1 MSKQTAATSTIQITS
16 ATPTLMLAF
25 ELGEASWLLGF
36 SAGYG
41 EKVLRRK
48 ITSRDTDALER
59 EIARAKQELG
69 LSSETVVKSCYEAGR
84 DGFWLHRFLRSRGI
98 ENVVIDS
105 ASIEVN
111 RRSKRAKTDRLDVL
125 GLVDLLA
132 RHLAGSRKPVFSV
145 LTVPPEEAE
154 DLRHLGRELKLV
166 KKDRTRVSNRMKGL
180 LANQGVVIDR
190 KKDLAA
196 QLGSLRLWNG
206 APLPRHLRD
215 RLERY
220 ASDYRYYTERI
231 RAIEQERKAILRANE
246 GMATEKVWRLLS
258 LRGVGIE
265 TAWCYGMELFGWREF
280 QNRKQLG
287 SLAGLTP
294 TPHDS
299 GGQERERGI
308 AKDGI
313 RWVRGMAIELAWGW
327 LRFQPE
333 SELSRWY
340 QERFGRGS
348 KRLRKIGI
356 VALARKLLIALWR
369 FVETGLVPEGA
380 IVTTAIRL
388 P

>member
-1 MSKQTAATSTIQITS
+1 MSKQTAATSANQIVSTS
-16 ATPTLMLAF
+16 PTLMLAF
-25 ELGEASWLLGF
+25 ELGESGWLLGF
-36 SAGYG
+36 SSGFG
-41 EKVLRRK
+41 QRVLRRR
-48 ITSRDTDALER
+48 IASRDTDALLR
-59 EIARAKQELG
+59 EIERAKEELG
-69 LSSETVVKSCYEAGR
+69 LPADAVAKSCYEAGR
-84 DGFWLHRFLRSRGI
+84 DGFWLHRFLESRGI

-154 DLRHLGRELKLV
+154 DLRHLGRELKLL
-166 KKDRTRVSNRMKGL
+166 KQDRTRVGNRIKGL
-180 LANQGVVIDR
+180 LANQGLTIDR
-190 KKDLAA
+190 KQDLAE
-196 QLGSLRLWNG
+196 QVGGLRLWNG
-206 APLPRHLRD
+206 APLPPHLRA

-220 ASDYRYYTERI
+220 VSDYRYYTERI
-231 RAIEQERKAILRANE
+231 QGIERERKALLRANE
-246 GMATEKVWRLLS
+246 SAATEKVWRLLAI
-258 LRGVGIE
+258 RGVGIE

-280 QNRKQLG
+280 RNRKQLG
-287 SLAGLTP
+287 SIAGLTP
-294 TPHDS
+294 TPHES
-299 GGQERERGI
+299 GGQEREKGI
-308 AKDGI
+308 GKDGI

-327 LRFQPE
+327 LRFQPQ
-333 SELSRWY
+333 SELSQWY
-340 QERFGRGS
+340 HERFGSGS

-356 VALARKLLIALWR
+356 VAMARKLLIALWR